1 MAIPLLRRFAGVVL
15 LDTTSIALPAALAAV
30 WPGCGNGA
38 HPIAATLKL
47 GVRLDLSTGGL
58 GGPDLEAGRTHD
70 RATVAAAAP
79 VPAGALR
86 LADLGFWKLDGLRDL
101 AAAGVFWLSR
111 LQAQT
116 AVFDAADRRW
126 AVGALLAAQ
135 ADDEVDAPVTLG
147 MAHRLPARL
156 LARRVPPAVAEA
168 RRRRLRA
175 EAKRRGDALSQERL
189 ALADW
194 LVFVTNAPAAQMSL
208 AEALALARARWQIE
222 LLFKRWKSDGGL
234 GDSRGANPWRV
245 LCELYATLIA
255 LVLQHW
261 SVLLGCWEFPERS
274 LAKAAAVVRQHARLL
289 AAALPSRRRL
299 RQALAT
305 LGACLAVGCRIP
317 PRRANPP
324 TFQLLLAFPEVL
336 DAA

>member
-1 MAIPLLRRFAGVVL
+1 M
-15 LDTTSIALPAALAAV
+15 
-30 WPGCGNGA
+30 
-38 HPIAATLKL
+38 
-47 GVRLDLSTGGL
+47 
-58 GGPDLEAGRTHD
+58 
-70 RATVAAAAP
+70 
-79 VPAGALR
+79 
-86 LADLGFWKLDGLRDL
+86 
-101 AAAGVFWLSR
+101 
-111 LQAQT
+111 
-116 AVFDAADRRW
+116 
-126 AVGALLAAQ
+126 GALLAAQ
-135 ADDEVDAPVTLG
+135 ADDEVNAPVALG

-156 LARRVPPAVAEA
+156 LARRVPPAVAEV

-208 AEALALARARWQIE
+208 AEALALARARWQIA

-234 GDSRGANPWRV
+234 GDSRSANPWRV
-245 LCELYATLIA
+245 PCELYATLIA

-274 LAKAAAVVRQHARLL
+274 LAKAAAVVR
-289 AAALPSRRRL
+289 RRRL
-299 RQALAT
+299 AGRGPAQPPPPAAAALAT